1 MRYAG
6 KIVCEQCSKPIGE
19 KLEIFPGNIIHQPY
33 ISYRQFNNKEICN
46 ICLPQVKEENYRNA
60 WRKQQG
66 II

>member
-19 KLEIFPGNIIHQPY
+19 LLEIFPGNVIHQPY
-33 ISYRQFNNKEICN
+33 ISYRQYNKQEICN
-46 ICLPQVKEENYRNA
+46 MCLSKVKEDHIRTA